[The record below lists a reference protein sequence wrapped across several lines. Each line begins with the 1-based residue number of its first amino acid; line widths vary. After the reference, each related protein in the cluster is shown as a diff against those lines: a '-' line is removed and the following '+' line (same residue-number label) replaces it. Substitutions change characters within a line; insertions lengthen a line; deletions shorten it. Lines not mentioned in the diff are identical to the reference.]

1 MSIQQLVEEIHATPA
16 RVVMAVTGGGT
27 GAIGQLLQVPGASQ
41 TVLEAAVPYSAAAL
55 ADWLGGPP
63 EQACSVETAR
73 AMAMAAFLRACRLD
87 DSPGSLAG
95 VACTASLASDRPK
108 RGPHRAH
115 LGVQTPAVTVTRSL
129 EFTKG
134 ARTRAQEERLVSRL
148 VLGAVAEACGLERRL
163 QVDLLEGE
171 GIDESRVTAPKA
183 WQNLLLGKVEKVRHG
198 GPADRADRAPEAIL
212 SGAFNPIHAGHRRM
226 VQTAQRLL
234 GVPVDWE
241 MPIVNADK
249 PPLDYCELARRV
261 GQFGADEVVWL
272 TRSGKFVEKSAL
284 FPGVTFVV
292 GTDTL
297 RRIADARFY
306 GGDPGA
312 CRSAI
317 EEIASR
323 GCRFLVFGR
332 DTGEGFVTLGDL
344 DLPEPFQSLCREVP
358 ADQFR
363 EGVSSTEIRKR
374 GEW

>member
-27 GAIGQLLQVPGASQ
+27 GAIGQLLQVPGASR
-41 TVLEAAVPYSAAAL
+41 TVLQAVVPYSAAAL

-63 EQACSVETAR
+63 EQACSAENAR
-73 AMAMAAFLRACRLD
+73 AMAMAAFLRACRWD

-108 RGPHRAH
+108 RGPHRVH
-115 LGVQTPAVTVTRSL
+115 LAVQTATVTVARSL
-129 EFTKG
+129 ELNKE

-148 VLGAVAEACGLERRL
+148 VLGAVAEACGVKRRL

-171 GIDESRVTAPKA
+171 QIDESRVTAPGA
-183 WQNLLLGKVEKVRHG
+183 WQQLLLGKVEKVRHG
-198 GPADRADRAPEAIL
+198 GPADRADRPPEAIL
-212 SGAFNPIHAGHRRM
+212 SGAFSPIHAGHRRM
-226 VQTAQRLL
+226 VETAQKLL

-241 MPIVNADK
+241 MPILNADK

-272 TRSGKFVEKSAL
+272 TRSGKFVEKSVL

-292 GTDTL
+292 GADTL

-306 GGDPGA
+306 GDDAGA
-312 CRSAI
+312 RRAAL
-317 EEIASR
+317 EQIAGR

-332 DTGEGFVTLGDL
+332 DTGEGFITLGDL
-344 DLPEPFQSLCREVP
+344 DLPDPLPSLCREVP
-358 ADQFR
+358 ADEFR
-363 EGVSSTEIRKR
+363 EDVSSTEIRKR

>member
-27 GAIGQLLQVPGASQ
+27 GAIGQLLQVPGASR
-41 TVLEAAVPYSAAAL
+41 TVLQAVVPYSAAAL

-63 EQACSVETAR
+63 EQACSAENAR

-108 RGPHRAH
+108 RGPHRVH
-115 LGVQTPAVTVTRSL
+115 LAVQTAAVTVARSL
-129 EFTKG
+129 ELNKE

-148 VLGAVAEACGLERRL
+148 VLGAVAEACGVKRRL

-171 GIDESRVTAPKA
+171 QIDESRVTAPGA
-183 WQNLLLGKVEKVRHG
+183 WQQLLLGKVEKVRHG
-198 GPADRADRAPEAIL
+198 GPADRADRPPEAIL

-226 VQTAQRLL
+226 VETAQKLL

-241 MPIVNADK
+241 MPILNADK

-272 TRSGKFVEKSAL
+272 TRSGKFVEKSVL

-292 GTDTL
+292 GADTL

-306 GGDPGA
+306 GDDAGA
-312 CRSAI
+312 RRAAL
-317 EEIASR
+317 EQIAGR

-332 DTGEGFVTLGDL
+332 DTGEGFITLGDL
-344 DLPEPFQSLCREVP
+344 DLPDPLPSLCREVP
-358 ADQFR
+358 ADEFR
-363 EGVSSTEIRKR
+363 EDVSSTEIRKR